1 MNKRL
6 FMVLLGCRPEGRN
19 TEQHD
24 IFFGVASSLEDL
36 IPEMNAFWP
45 HVELHIDAYLI
56 VEVVEGYEIVITPQK
71 RKENPLENNPKL
83 YFINLG
89 GYSPPDF
96 EEFHKKIL
104 VVAEDMSSAIK
115 QVKNDVFYLAG
126 QNQNTSARSHVDDK
140 MEVDSIIPVQELI
153 LDYRIEVRK
162 AETEPSQTK
171 LHIGYLSLSKI

>member
-1 MNKRL
+1 MDKRL

-24 IFFGVASSLEDL
+24 VFFGVASSLEDL
-36 IPEMNAFWP
+36 IPEMNTFWP
-45 HVELHIDAYLI
+45 NVELHIDAYL
-56 VEVVEGYEIVITPQK
+56 VVEIVDQYEIVITP
-71 RKENPLENNPKL
+71 REREENPLENNLKL

-89 GYSPPDF
+89 GYSPPEF
-96 EEFHKKIL
+96 EEYHKKIL

-153 LDYRIEVRK
+153 SDFRIEVKK
-162 AETEPSQTK
+162 AETELLQTK
-171 LHIGYLSLSKI
+171 LHIGYLAFSKI